1 MKSSSTRQR
10 LLASSFICTAMALA
24 GAAQAA
30 DAASTDVQAVVVT
43 GSRIPQPNLQS
54 VSPVSVVSNADI
66 QAQGATRVEDIIN
79 TLPQA
84 FASQGSTISNGASGT
99 ATINLRGLG
108 SSRTL
113 VLIDGRRLVPG
124 DPGTSAADINFIP
137 STLVDRVDVLTGG
150 ASAVYGADAVAG
162 VVNFVMIKNFQG
174 VKIDANYDSYQ
185 HDNGNAAGQAANKAH
200 GYPLPSN
207 SVSDGRGYEV
217 SAIIGANAPDGKGN
231 VTAYA
236 TYRQI
241 NPVMEGNRDY
251 SACTLSDSS
260 GTGLYCSGSST
271 SFPGRFRYI
280 STTTGKLTSM
290 TLGPNGTF
298 TPYNSAVNAYNFGP
312 INYFQ
317 RPDERHTFGAFAD
330 YQIDPKADVYS
341 QIMFA
346 DDDSTAQIAAGGI
359 FLGGGPNTTV
369 GGGYLVNCNNPL
381 IPAAMIAQMCTP
393 AQIAAA
399 NGGNYANGVGSVPV
413 NIGRRDVEGG
423 PRANEIRHTEY
434 RVMLGMKGDLDK
446 VWSYDGYLLYGTSML
461 QTSTT
466 GYFLNSRIAN
476 ALDVITV
483 GGKTVCIS
491 GGSCVPYNP
500 WTAGGVTQAS
510 LNYLEAAS
518 FAKGNATE
526 RVASFSTSGKLGE
539 YGIKSPY
546 ANDGVGVA
554 LGAEYREESSSYQA
568 DALAQSGDL
577 SGAGGASPTTI
588 GSYNVYDLFGEV
600 HVPVISDHPFV
611 KSFDLEGAYRYSDY
625 SSIGS
630 TSTWKLGGE
639 WAVDDQVRLRG
650 SFNRAVRAPNINEL
664 YNPQN
669 LVLDGNSDPCVGL
682 IGSKTLTATAAQ
694 CARSGVTAA
703 QYGNISPSSSNQFS
717 GITGGN
723 PNLKPETSDTISV
736 GAVFTPRFAPG
747 LVLSVDYFDISV
759 KSFISNVGFNNILTQ
774 CLTTGLFCSQVH
786 RDNLGELD
794 TNTGYIQDTTLNT
807 GKLETSGVDLNA
819 SYRFSLDKVGLKDM
833 GRVTLTGVGTLLDS
847 YKTTTLP
854 GLPTYDCA
862 GYYGNTCGT
871 PNPKWRHKI
880 RATWDTPWFGT
891 SLSAQWRYFDSV
903 TLDGSTSNG
912 LINGGNVTYV
922 PSEAKIAA
930 YNYIDLSASFK
941 VKDGYT
947 LRVGVNNI
955 FDKDPPIVGSD
966 YCPTGQCNGN
976 TFPQVYDALGRYVFA
991 SISAQF

>member
-1 MKSSSTRQR
+1 MKPSSMRQR
-10 LLASSFICTAMALA
+10 LLASSIICTAMALT

-30 DAASTDVQAVVVT
+30 DTASTDVQAVVVT

-54 VSPVSVVSNADI
+54 ASAVSVVTNADI
-66 QAQGATRVEDIIN
+66 VAQGATRVEDIIN

-137 STLVDRVDVLTGG
+137 STLVDRVDVKTGG
-150 ASAVYGADAVAG
+150 ASADYGADAVAG

-174 VKIDANYDSYQ
+174 VKLDVNYDTYQ
-185 HDNGNAAGQAANKAH
+185 HDNSNAAGQAANTAH
-200 GYPLPSN
+200 NYPLPS
-207 SVSDGRGYEV
+207 SGVSDGRGYEV

-236 TYRQI
+236 AYRQI

-260 GTGLYCSGSST
+260 GTSLACSGSST

-341 QIMFA
+341 QVMFA
-346 DDDSTAQIAAGGI
+346 DDDSVAQIAAGGI
-359 FLGGGPNTTV
+359 FLGGGPNSTV
-369 GGGYLVNCNNPL
+369 GGGYLVNCNNPQ
-381 IPAAMIAQMCTP
+381 IPAAMLAQMCSA
-393 AQIAAA
+393 AQTAAA
-399 NGGNYANGVGSVPV
+399 NAGDYVTGSVPV

-423 PRANEIRHTEY
+423 PRSNDIRHTEY
-434 RVMLGMKGDLDK
+434 RVLLGMKGDLDK
-446 VWSYDGYLLYGTSML
+446 SWSYDGYLLYGTSIL

-466 GYFLNSRIAN
+466 GYFLNSRIKN
-476 ALDVITV
+476 ALQVINNASGV
-483 GGKTVCIS
+483 PVCVS
-491 GGSCVPYNP
+491 GGSCQPYNP
-500 WTAGGVTQAS
+500 WVAGGVTQAA
-510 LNYLEAAS
+510 LNYLESPS
-518 FAKGNATE
+518 FAKGTSTE
-526 RVASFSTSGKLGE
+526 RVASLYVNGKLGD
-539 YGIKSPY
+539 YGVKSPY
-546 ANDGVGVA
+546 AKDGVSVSVG
-554 LGAEYREESSSYQA
+554 GEYREEASTYVA

-577 SGAGGASPTTI
+577 SGAGGASPTVN

-600 HVPVISDHPFV
+600 HVPVISDRPFV
-611 KSFDLEGAYRYSDY
+611 KSLDLETAYRYSDY

-630 TSTWKLGGE
+630 TSTWKVEGE
-639 WAVDDQVRLRG
+639 WSINDEVRLRS

-664 YNPQN
+664 YTPQN
-669 LVLDGNSDPCVGL
+669 LVLDGNSDPCVGA

-723 PNLKPETSDTISV
+723 PNLKPETSDTLSL
-736 GAVFTPRFAPG
+736 GAVFTPAFAPG
-747 LVLSVDYFDISV
+747 LILSVDYFDISV
-759 KSFISNVGFNNILTQ
+759 KSYISGVGFNVILNQ
-774 CLTTGLFCSQVH
+774 CLTTGQFCSQVH

-794 TNTGYIQDTTLNT
+794 PNTGYIQDTTLNT

-833 GRVTLTGVGTLLDS
+833 GRVTLTAVGTYLDS
-847 YKTTTLP
+847 YKTTVLP
-854 GLPTYDCA
+854 GFPTYDCA

-903 TLDGSTSNG
+903 TLDGATSNP

-922 PSEAKIAA
+922 PSEASIGA

-947 LRVGVNNI
+947 LRVGVNNV

-976 TFPQVYDALGRYVFA
+976 TFPQVYDGLGRYLFA
-991 SISAQF
+991 SISAAF